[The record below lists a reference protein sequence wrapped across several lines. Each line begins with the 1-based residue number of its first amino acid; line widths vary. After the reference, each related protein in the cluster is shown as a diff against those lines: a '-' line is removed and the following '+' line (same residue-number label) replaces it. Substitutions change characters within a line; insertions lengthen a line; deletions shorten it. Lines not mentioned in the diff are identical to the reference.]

1 MATSVILSRS
11 ALMPLPE
18 PVPEIVTTTPGF
30 FCMKASETCCMTGRT
45 VVEPLRLTVPT
56 ANVVPQ
62 AARTEAAQT
71 KVTTRRREKMVFCMM
86 NKCSIQF

>member
-1 MATSVILSRS
+1 
-11 ALMPLPE
+11 
-18 PVPEIVTTTPGF
+18 
-30 FCMKASETCCMTGRT
+30 MTGRT
-45 VVEPLRLTVPT
+45 VVEPLRLTVPA